1 MGTRAPKHQADRA
14 ARTQEHRVPVG
25 QRGSQR
31 APASVAQ
38 AELDCGQD
46 QAPPTMIIP
55 STITRQ
61 GMPRAGLPRAADRPL
76 TPPLN
81 CPPRPPAASTSPGA
95 VIPHRRSSASGVKR
109 HQGATCVASSSEPVV
124 ERVHEAWRQTNR
136 KGITVGRCNVARLR
150 TVMGVVC
157 RKRIRTT
164 VFGPTPTRSHHA
176 RLTMSATV
184 HRTFANALGAAA
196 SPASPPEAGSLCD
209 HHDRVRAPHRRKARK
224 PDSARGLGLKLD
236 AFGQTLHARQLAH
249 GLVHHADR
257 GSVLQYPLRRRPCRS
272 WRPPVR
278 RRGRRQQRTRS
289 KA

>member
-1 MGTRAPKHQADRA
+1 
-14 ARTQEHRVPVG
+14 
-25 QRGSQR
+25 
-31 APASVAQ
+31 
-38 AELDCGQD
+38 
-46 QAPPTMIIP
+46 MIIP
-55 STITRQ
+55 SMITRQ

-76 TPPLN
+76 TSPAEL
-81 CPPRPPAASTSPGA
+81 PAASTRCEHVARRRDSSSTIIRERREAAPRSDVRGKFERTGRRTRPRGVA
-95 VIPHRRSSASGVKR
+95 ADEPQRDHRRPLQCLSVEDGDGVPCAASAFVR
-109 HQGATCVASSSEPVV
+109 RCPAPAR
-124 ERVHEAWRQTNR
+124 RVRAMPAWRGKT
-136 KGITVGRCNVARLR
+136 
-150 TVMGVVC
+150 
-157 RKRIRTT
+157 
-164 VFGPTPTRSHHA
+164 
-176 RLTMSATV
+176 TV

-224 PDSARGLGLKLD
+224 PDSARGLGLELD

-257 GSVLQYPLRRRPCRS
+257 GSVPQYPLRRRPCRS